1 MSGSKYQSEP
11 LFEIIPCELGGRRN
25 KKNKGKTACGLWSE
39 LQRQITYYPVS
50 IAHSLLIFFSVLAI
64 TRMNLQEFLIKM
76 QKKFQKPEMLIH

>member
-50 IAHSLLIFFSVLAI
+50 IAHSLLIFFFCVG
-64 TRMNLQEFLIKM
+64 NNKNEFAGI
-76 QKKFQKPEMLIH
+76 PD